1 MLLLNVFIYLPL
13 CYVSHDFPARMP
25 RRALAFLLGV
35 AKGTPVPLAT
45 PNKNVGA
52 QEASG
57 IWVAF
62 SLDTFFWRSKR
73 KYLACQCENWFQK
86 SRRGSD
92 TKVKFHSRNYEC

>member
-1 MLLLNVFIYLPL
+1 MLHSQRFTIPYAAPSADIFIGNSPIGVRQGCRTLP
-13 CYVSHDFPARMP
+13 
-25 RRALAFLLGV
+25 
-35 AKGTPVPLAT
+35 KGQESLLAT